1 MTKSTQPQRGIFRRF
16 ITPPVYPDEDK
27 TRAAR
32 LLHAI
37 LMIMWVHCRHQ
48 RHSLRLS
55 GQ

>member
-1 MTKSTQPQRGIFRRF
+1 MTNATTPQPNWFKRF

-37 LMIMWVHCRHQ
+37 LMIMWVARH
-48 RHSLRLS
+48 R
-55 GQ
+55 